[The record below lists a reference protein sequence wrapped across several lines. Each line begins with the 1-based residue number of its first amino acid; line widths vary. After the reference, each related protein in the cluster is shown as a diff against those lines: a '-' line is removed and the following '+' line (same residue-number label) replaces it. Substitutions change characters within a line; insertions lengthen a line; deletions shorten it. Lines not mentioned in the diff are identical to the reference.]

1 MTSVAKT
8 LAVFGLGVSVL
19 SAGCNRQNE
28 EEPMTPA
35 NATGEPRVLP
45 DSRYEGGVRSS
56 TTKDPHPGEDPTRPP
71 ETYPNPETT
80 PPEMHPHHEDR
91 DGSSPGAHPVPAP
104 R

>member
-8 LAVFGLGVSVL
+8 LAVFGLGVSAL
-19 SAGCNRQNE
+19 SAGCNRHND

-45 DSRYEGGVRSS
+45 DSRYEDGARSS
-56 TTKDPHPGEDPTRPP
+56 TTKGPHPAFDPTRPP

-80 PPEMHPHHEDR
+80 PPEMHPQHQDG
-91 DGSSPGAHPVPAP
+91 DGSSPGANPGPAL

>member
-1 MTSVAKT
+1 MRSVAKT
-8 LAVFGLGVSVL
+8 LAAFGLGVSAL
-19 SAGCNRQNE
+19 STGCSRPND

-56 TTKDPHPGEDPTRPP
+56 TTKAPHPAEDPTRPP

-80 PPEMHPHHEDR
+80 PPEIHPDHD
-91 DGSSPGAHPVPAP
+91 DGGASSPGGNSRPAL